1 MSIEDIEKS
10 ISKAPQKEKD
20 GDKAD
25 GHNRLL
31 QSKVLSTGDCIVAL
45 NSLDTMLL
53 DHRVRKRCNDRVVS
67 ARHGDVLLVSRLS
80 FLVREKDRARKR
92 EFARA
97 RSEGA

>member
-1 MSIEDIEKS
+1 MKSTALALGDAEGDLEMSIEDIKKS
-10 ISKAPQKEKD
+10 ISKAPQKEKN

-31 QSKVLSTGDCIVAL
+31 QSKVLSTGDRIVAL

-67 ARHGDVLLVSRLS
+67 ARHGDVLLVSRLFS
-80 FLVREKDRARKR
+80 L
-92 EFARA
+92 
-97 RSEGA
+97 